1 MTLLRAVQKRPQTC
15 SGQRLRWLTG
25 GFRNRQK
32 KVLSAHQRKPFCQFT
47 CLCSGLSPLFHF
59 SQILGKL
66 CIKQRKRKNKKQ
78 RAQVFSKWHLGS
90 YLSVSPS
97 CHFPRLCL
105 SPSSANPTSCP
116 KEKLQ
121 LQLKTLWHICY
132 WLSLICGEE
141 GRLTVSA
148 LSPGFLPLSPV
159 LPSLLATRLTSPCHE
174 LLHQAP
180 H

>member
-1 MTLLRAVQKRPQTC
+1 MHVGQGGAKEASDLLRSTPSMTDRRLQEPTEKGFIRSSKKAFLSVYLFVLWFVTAV
-15 SGQRLRWLTG
+15 
-25 GFRNRQK
+25 
-32 KVLSAHQRKPFCQFT
+32 
-47 CLCSGLSPLFHF
+47 PLFTN
-59 SQILGKL
+59 LGK
-66 CIKQRKRKNKKQ
+66 IMHQAEKKKKKQ

-121 LQLKTLWHICY
+121 LHLKTLWHICY